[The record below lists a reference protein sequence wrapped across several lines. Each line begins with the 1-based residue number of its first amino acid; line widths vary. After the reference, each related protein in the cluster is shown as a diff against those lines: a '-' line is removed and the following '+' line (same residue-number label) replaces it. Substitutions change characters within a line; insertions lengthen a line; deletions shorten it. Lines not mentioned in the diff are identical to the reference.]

1 VIHPGEVKTAMWA
14 DIRDKATVG
23 RKVDFLQAL
32 FIWKTLYMKNNLLL
46 EHNFT
51 AHGYG
56 KADRG
61 SAGDYQ
67 ASMEGEVI
75 SIMISPIFLYGE
87 TLYED

>member
-1 VIHPGEVKTAMWA
+1 MWA
-14 DIRDKATVG
+14 DIRDKATAG
-23 RKVDFLQAL
+23 HKVVFLQAL
-32 FIWKTLYMKNNLLL
+32 FIWKILYMKDSLLL
-46 EHNFT
+46 EHNVT

-75 SIMISPIFLYGE
+75 FIIISPIFLYGE